1 MDIHGAKFQELCC
14 NISRDIIYSVFTTF
28 QLQYCDIITDLICI
42 IKIFNY
48 LSLKQK
54 KIFQKDN
61 CHSSIFWKAFH
72 ITRKQI
78 LCHIHFKS
86 LCSTWNIQL
95 LNIYSAKY
103 LRNLDKVIIEVII
116 IVTVSAMEMSVHNH
130 VHLIVS
136 SYWKEPWLK
145 ISFFHIKSS
154 MALR

>member
-1 MDIHGAKFQELCC
+1 MVPSFKNSAVIFPE
-14 NISRDIIYSVFTTF
+14 ISFIQFLPLFSCSIVTSS
-28 QLQYCDIITDLICI
+28 LINLHNR
-42 IKIFNY
+42 KIFNY

-61 CHSSIFWKAFH
+61 CHSSIFWKAFQ

-78 LCHIHFKS
+78 LCHIHFDS

-103 LRNLDKVIIEVII
+103 IRHSDKVIIEVII
-116 IVTVSAMEMSVHNH
+116 IVAVSAMEMSVHNH